1 MKKRRIFRNLNDKEF
16 AWVLY
21 DVGNSAYTMLAC
33 ALIPIWF
40 KAMAIGTKPG
50 QLTSDRATAYYSMAI
65 AVITIVVALL
75 GPVCGAISDYKGM
88 KKIFFTSTVAVGV
101 CGCILN
107 GFACQWIVFLLLF
120 AVTKIFYN
128 MSLMFYDSMLN
139 DITTEERMDEVS
151 SYGYAWGY
159 LGSCIPFLIALV
171 AYVLGPDMAGIISGN
186 VSMVSMA
193 IGFAVTGLW
202 WLLVT
207 VPLIKN
213 YKQINYV
220 EKKEHAVRSA
230 FRRIFETI
238 RFIATKDKKVFF
250 FLIAFFLYIDG
261 VGTIIDNCIN
271 IGTDLNLSTVGQVIC
286 LLATQVVAF
295 GGSLVFA
302 KLSKKYDT
310 VQLILVCI
318 AGYFIVCLYALTL
331 KNLIGF
337 SFLAFGVGC
346 FQGSIQSLSRSY
358 FSKIIPPDNSGE
370 YFGLYDIFSKGASFL
385 GSAVIAGVKLAGGT
399 INIAVA
405 SQAIFFFLGFIFLK
419 IADGKE
425 RRIVESK

>member
-120 AVTKIFYN
+120 AATKIFYN

-171 AYVLGPDMAGIISGN
+171 AYVLGPDMAGIISGKL
-186 VSMVSMA
+186 SMA

-207 VPLIKN
+207 VPL
-213 YKQINYV
+213 INYV

-238 RFIATKDKKVFF
+238 RLIATKDKKVFF

-425 RRIVESK
+425 RRIMESK

>member
-1 MKKRRIFRNLNDKEF
+1 MKKRRIFRNLNNKEF

-151 SYGYAWGY
+151 YGYAWGY

-171 AYVLGPDMAGIISGN
+171 AYVLGPDMVGIISGKL
-186 VSMVSMA
+186 SMA

>member
-75 GPVCGAISDYKGM
+75 GPMCGAISDYKGM

-171 AYVLGPDMAGIISGN
+171 AYVLGPDMAGIISGKL
-186 VSMVSMA
+186 SMA

-230 FRRIFETI
+230 F

>member
-75 GPVCGAISDYKGM
+75 GPMCGAISDYKGM

-171 AYVLGPDMAGIISGN
+171 AYVLGPDMAGIISGKL
-186 VSMVSMA
+186 SMA

-207 VPLIKN
+207 VPPVS
-213 YKQINYV
+213 YT
-220 EKKEHAVRSA
+220 H
-230 FRRIFETI
+230 
-238 RFIATKDKKVFF
+238 
-250 FLIAFFLYIDG
+250 
-261 VGTIIDNCIN
+261 
-271 IGTDLNLSTVGQVIC
+271 
-286 LLATQVVAF
+286 
-295 GGSLVFA
+295 
-302 KLSKKYDT
+302 
-310 VQLILVCI
+310 
-318 AGYFIVCLYALTL
+318 LTL
-331 KNLIGF
+331 PTK
-337 SFLAFGVGC
+337 A
-346 FQGSIQSLSRSY
+346 
-358 FSKIIPPDNSGE
+358 
-370 YFGLYDIFSKGASFL
+370 
-385 GSAVIAGVKLAGGT
+385 
-399 INIAVA
+399 
-405 SQAIFFFLGFIFLK
+405 
-419 IADGKE
+419 
-425 RRIVESK
+425 

>member
-1 MKKRRIFRNLNDKEF
+1 MKKRKIFRNLNDKEF

-40 KAMAIGTKPG
+40 KAMAIGTRPG
-50 QLTSDRATAYYSMAI
+50 QLTSDQATAYYSMAI

-75 GPVCGAISDYKGM
+75 GPVCGAISDHKGM
-88 KKIFFTSTVAVGV
+88 KKIFFTTTVAVGV
-101 CGCILN
+101 SGCILN
-107 GFACQWIVFLLLF
+107 GFAYQWIAFLLLF

-151 SYGYAWGY
+151 SYGFAWGY

-171 AYVLGPDMAGIISGN
+171 AYVLGPDMAGMIPGR
-186 VSMVSMA
+186 VSMA

-207 VPLIKN
+207 IPLMKN
-213 YKQINYV
+213 YKQLNYV
-220 EKKEHAVRSA
+220 EHQGHAVGNA
-230 FRRIFETI
+230 FRKIFQTVK
-238 RFIATKDKKVFF
+238 FIATEDKKVFF

-286 LLATQVVAF
+286 LAGNAGRCIWRITGVRKTVKKIRYRSSDPGMYRGLF
-295 GGSLVFA
+295 CR
-302 KLSKKYDT
+302 LSVCADVKKSAGI
-310 VQLILVCI
+310 QLSGIRCRMLSGVDPVPVEILFFQNYS
-318 AGYFIVCLYALTL
+318 AG
-331 KNLIGF
+331 
-337 SFLAFGVGC
+337 
-346 FQGSIQSLSRSY
+346 
-358 FSKIIPPDNSGE
+358 
-370 YFGLYDIFSKGASFL
+370 
-385 GSAVIAGVKLAGGT
+385 
-399 INIAVA
+399 
-405 SQAIFFFLGFIFLK
+405 
-419 IADGKE
+419 
-425 RRIVESK
+425 

>member
-75 GPVCGAISDYKGM
+75 GPMCGAISDYKGM

-171 AYVLGPDMAGIISGN
+171 AYVLGPDMAGIISGKL
-186 VSMVSMA
+186 SMA

-310 VQLILVCI
+310 VQLILVC
-318 AGYFIVCLYALTL
+318 LS
-331 KNLIGF
+331 LIH
-337 SFLAFGVGC
+337 
-346 FQGSIQSLSRSY
+346 I
-358 FSKIIPPDNSGE
+358 
-370 YFGLYDIFSKGASFL
+370 
-385 GSAVIAGVKLAGGT
+385 
-399 INIAVA
+399 
-405 SQAIFFFLGFIFLK
+405 
-419 IADGKE
+419 
-425 RRIVESK
+425 